1 MAAAAP
7 SRALGALGPAA
18 SRPLART
25 RSSSKPARAARAVP
39 RAATATEPPA
49 GETADSVLG
58 MTFTNW
64 LLHEE
69 KAGRVDADMA
79 VLLSSVSVACKK
91 IAAAVRTDYYK
102 PGVDLPAAANALFRD
117 AMVGCGRTG
126 VVASGSEDAKPFAVE
141 ESFAGD
147 RVVVFDPLD
156 GVTNVDAAVCT
167 GSIFGVYKSKS
178 ECVPDWSADADD
190 SDVDQL
196 CVANAC
202 NPGRNLEC
210 AGYCMYSSSTILM
223 LTVGDGLFGFTFDPA
238 VGEFVASHE
247 RVRVPARG
255 KIYSVNEGNRDGWS
269 AGVKSWV
276 DALKNGGPD
285 ESGKPYS
292 ARYIGSLVAD
302 VHRTLLY
309 GGVCAQPASAQNPD
323 GRLRLLTEAGP
334 MAFVAEQAGAKAS
347 TGAGRALDAEPSS
360 VHQRT
365 PFYLGSPEE
374 VDFLEKTLAAAPPDP
389 PRAEKAAANPEGSGK
404 SAAFPSRTAT
414 QAASSRVGA
423 ETLSTW
429 MFRQEQAGHM
439 DADLAVIINSI
450 AVACKRI
457 SNLVATAPIR
467 GLVGLADSTNES
479 GDEQKKLDVISNDIF
494 CDAMRDTA
502 RSAVI
507 VTEEEDVPVGVADAV
522 GGYLVSFDPI
532 DGSSNIDAAVPTG
545 SIWGVYHPGADECVL
560 DPEDD
565 AETALEKCVLN
576 ARKTGEQLACAGY
589 VLYSSSTVM
598 MLTVGSGVY
607 GFTLDWNTG
616 EFVLSHENV
625 KIPETTAATNRWYSG
640 NQGNVDK
647 WAPEMRAYAEH
658 LQNGGGGDENDATK
672 KSGDPFVYRYIG
684 ALVGD
689 FHRTLLFGGIWLYP
703 PDSSAPDGKARLLY
717 EVAPMG
723 FMAEQAG
730 GAATRGPEAKD
741 RVVEVVPET
750 IHQRSPMFVGSK
762 SMVTGLQKFLETANK
777 APP

>member
-7 SRALGALGPAA
+7 SRALGALGPAS

-25 RSSSKPARAARAVP
+25 RSSLRSAARAVP
-39 RAATATEPPA
+39 RAATAV
-49 GETADSVLG
+49 ETPTAPADSVLG

-91 IAAAVRTDYYK
+91 IAAAVRSDYYK
-102 PGVDLPAAANALFRD
+102 PGVDLPACANALFRD

-126 VVASGSEDAKPFAVE
+126 VVASGADEDAKPFAVE

-167 GSIFGVYKSKS
+167 GSIFGVYAGKS
-178 ECVPDWSADADD
+178 ECVPDWSSDDADAEI
-190 SDVDQL
+190 DQL

-202 NPGRNLEC
+202 NPGKNLEA

-238 VGEFVASHE
+238 IGEFVASHE
-247 RVRVPARG
+247 RVRVPSRG

-269 AGVKSWV
+269 IGVKNWV

-309 GGVCAQPASAQNPD
+309 GGVCAQPASAQNPE

-347 TGAGRALDAEPSS
+347 TGSGRALDAEPSS

-374 VDFLEKTLAAAPPDP
+374 VDFLEKVLAAAPPEGDG
-389 PRAEKAAANPEGSGK
+389 ASAATNKKSSAATKGAVSSNTTK
-404 SAAFPSRTAT
+404 SASS
-414 QAASSRVGA
+414 SSRVGS

-467 GLVGLADSTNES
+467 GLVGLADSRNES

-494 CDAMRDTA
+494 CDAMRSSA

-507 VTEEEDVPVGVADAV
+507 VTEEEDVPVGVADAI

-545 SIWGVYHPGADECVL
+545 SIWGVYHPGPDECAL
-560 DPEDD
+560 DVGDD
-565 AETALEKCVLN
+565 AETALEKCVTN

-616 EFVLSHENV
+616 EFVLSHENL
-625 KIPETTAATNRWYSG
+625 KIPETTTSSGRWYSG

-658 LQNGGGGDENDATK
+658 LQSGGGDG
-672 KSGDPFVYRYIG
+672 GDPFVYRYIG

-703 PDSSAPDGKARLLY
+703 PDSGAPEGKARLLY

-730 GAATRGPEAKD
+730 GAATRGPKAKD
-741 RVVEVVPET
+741 RVVEVVPEN

-762 SMVTGLQKFLETANK
+762 SMVEGLQKFLSEK
-777 APP
+777 A

>member
-1 MAAAAP
+1 MVRAAATVSAP
-7 SRALGALGPAA
+7 TTKA
-18 SRPLART
+18 
-25 RSSSKPARAARAVP
+25 K
-39 RAATATEPPA
+39 
-49 GETADSVLG
+49 SVLG
-58 MTFTNW
+58 TTFTNW
-64 LLHEE
+64 LLNEE

-79 VLLSSVSVACKK
+79 VLLSSIAVACKK
-91 IAAAVRTDYYK
+91 ISATVRTDYYK
-102 PGVDLPAAANALFRD
+102 DDVDLPERANALFQD

-126 VVASGSEDAKPFAVE
+126 VVASAGGDDSKPFAVE

-167 GSIFGVYKSKS
+167 GSIFGVYQGKS
-178 ECVPDWSADADD
+178 ECVPDWSAD
-190 SDVDQL
+190 DVDDIDQN
-196 CVANAC
+196 CITNAC
-202 NPGRNLEC
+202 NPGKNLEA
-210 AGYCMYSSSTILM
+210 AGYCMYSSSTIMM
-223 LTVGDGLFGFTFDPA
+223 LTVGDGLFGFTYDPA
-238 VGEFVASHE
+238 VGEFIASHE
-247 RVRVPARG
+247 HVKIPNRG
-255 KIYSVNEGNRDGWS
+255 KIYSINEGNRDGWS
-269 AGVKSWV
+269 TGVKNWV

-285 ESGKPYS
+285 ANGKPYS

-309 GGVCAQPASAQNPD
+309 GGICAQCASAQNPE
-323 GRLRLLTEAGP
+323 GRLRLLTETGP

-347 TGAGRALDAEPSS
+347 TGFQRALDVTPTS

-374 VDFLEKTLAAAPPDP
+374 VDFVEKVLREAPEDTPDAKAVKSSSQSKSSP
-389 PRAEKAAANPEGSGK
+389 KRPASEK
-404 SAAFPSRTAT
+404 
-414 QAASSRVGA
+414 VGT

-429 MFRQEQAGHM
+429 MFRQEQLGHM

-457 SNLVATAPIR
+457 SNLVATAPIA
-467 GLVGLADSTNES
+467 GLTGLADSTNES
-479 GDEQKKLDVISNDIF
+479 GDEQKKLDIISNDIF

-507 VTEEEDVPVGVADAV
+507 VTEEEDVPIGVADSI
-522 GGYLVSFDPI
+522 GGDYLVAFDPI

-545 SIWGVYHPGADECVL
+545 SIWGVYKPSADECELNL
-560 DPEDD
+560 DDD
-565 AETALEKCVLN
+565 AEQILEKCILN
-576 ARKTGEQLACAGY
+576 SKKTGEEIACAGY

-607 GFTLDWNTG
+607 GFTLDWATG
-616 EFVLSHENV
+616 EFVLSHEDL
-625 KIPETTAATNRWYSG
+625 KIPETTATEGRWYSG

-647 WAPEMRAYAEH
+647 WAPEMREYAEH
-658 LQNGGGGDENDATK
+658 LQAGGGDDTTEK
-672 KSGDPFVYRYIG
+672 GSPFIYRYIG

-703 PDSSAPDGKARLLY
+703 PDISAREGKARLLY

-723 FMAEQAG
+723 FMAEQAS
-730 GAATRGPEAKD
+730 GAATRGPKALD
-741 RVVEVVPET
+741 RVVEVVPEH

-762 SMVTGLQKFLETANK
+762 SMVEGLQRFLEK
-777 APP
+777 RGGPYEVFEKK

>member
-7 SRALGALGPAA
+7 SRALGALGPAS

-25 RSSSKPARAARAVP
+25 RSSSARVARAVP
-39 RAATATEPPA
+39 RAATAADAPA
-49 GETADSVLG
+49 GEAADSVLG

-91 IAAAVRTDYYK
+91 IAATVRSDYYK

-167 GSIFGVYKSKS
+167 GSIFGVYKGKS
-178 ECVPDWSADADD
+178 ECVPDWSSAAADD
-190 SDVDQL
+190 DGEVDQL

-202 NPGRNLEC
+202 NPGRNLEA

-223 LTVGDGLFGFTFDPA
+223 LTVGDGLFGFTFDPS

-247 RVRVPARG
+247 RVRAPSRG
-255 KIYSVNEGNRDGWS
+255 KIYSINEGNRDGWS
-269 AGVKSWV
+269 AGVKNWV
-276 DALKNGGPD
+276 DALKRGGPD

-309 GGVCAQPASAQNPD
+309 GGVCAQPASSQNPE

-374 VDFLEKTLAAAPPDP
+374 VDFLEKTLAAAPP
-389 PRAEKAAANPEGSGK
+389 EGEASKNEPSNTAKTGSASGK
-404 SAAFPSRTAT
+404 SAVSAPPSTR
-414 QAASSRVGA
+414 SSRVGA

-494 CDAMRDTA
+494 CDAMRSSA

-507 VTEEEDVPVGVADAV
+507 VTEEEDVPVGVADAI

-545 SIWGVYHPGADECVL
+545 SIWGVYHPGPDECAL
-560 DPEDD
+560 DPGDD
-565 AETALEKCVLN
+565 AEAALEKCVLN

-616 EFVLSHENV
+616 EFTLSHEDL
-625 KIPETTAATNRWYSG
+625 KIPETNASEGRWYSG

-658 LQNGGGGDENDATK
+658 LQAGGGDDVTEK
-672 KSGDPFVYRYIG
+672 GVPFVYRYIG

-703 PDSSAPDGKARLLY
+703 PDSSAPEGKARLLY

-730 GAATRGPEAKD
+730 GAATRGPMAKD
-741 RVVEVVPET
+741 RVVEVVPEH
-750 IHQRSPMFVGSK
+750 IHQRSPMFVGSR
-762 SMVTGLQKFLETANK
+762 SMVEGLQTFLEK
-777 APP
+777 AR

>member
-1 MAAAAP
+1 MAVAVP
-7 SRALGALGPAA
+7 SRALGALSAV
-18 SRPLART
+18 SSRRPLART
-25 RSSSKPARAARAVP
+25 RSSRPARAARAVP
-39 RAATATEPPA
+39 RAATATEAPA
-49 GETADSVLG
+49 GEAADSVLG

-91 IAAAVRTDYYK
+91 IAAAVRSDYYK
-102 PGVDLPAAANALFRD
+102 PGVDLPAAANALFRE

-126 VVASGSEDAKPFAVE
+126 VVVSGSEDAKPFAVE

-167 GSIFGVYKSKS
+167 GSIFGVYESKS
-178 ECVPDWSADADD
+178 ECVSDWSSDGSSADA
-190 SDVDQL
+190 DVDQL

-247 RVRVPARG
+247 NVRAPGRG

-269 AGVKSWV
+269 AGVRNWV
-276 DALKNGGPD
+276 DALKSGGPD
-285 ESGKPYS
+285 ENGEPYS

-309 GGVCAQPASAQNPD
+309 GGVCAQPATARNPN

-334 MAFVAEQAGAKAS
+334 MAFIAEQAGAKAS
-347 TGAGRALDAEPSS
+347 TGTARALDAEPSS

-374 VDFLEKTLAAAPPDP
+374 VDFLEKVLAAAPPDDP
-389 PRAEKAAANPEGSGK
+389 SGAARAKASATPSSGESDASKRAAT
-404 SAAFPSRTAT
+404 R
-414 QAASSRVGA
+414 AASSRVGA

-439 DADLAVIINSI
+439 DADLAVIVNSI
-450 AVACKRI
+450 SVACKRI

-545 SIWGVYHPGADECVL
+545 SIWGVYHPGADECML
-560 DPEDD
+560 NPEDD
-565 AETALEKCVLN
+565 AETALEKCVVN

-616 EFVLSHENV
+616 EFVLSHEDV
-625 KIPETTAATNRWYSG
+625 KIPETSATTNRWYSG

-658 LQNGGGGDENDATK
+658 LQNGGGVDDATER
-672 KSGDPFVYRYIG
+672 GDPFVYRYIG